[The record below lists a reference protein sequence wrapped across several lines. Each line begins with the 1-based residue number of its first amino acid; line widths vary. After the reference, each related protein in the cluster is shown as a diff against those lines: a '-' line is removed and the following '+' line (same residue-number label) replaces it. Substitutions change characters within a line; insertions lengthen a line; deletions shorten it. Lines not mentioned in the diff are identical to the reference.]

1 MEQPGACVLASFL
14 VPPERAAPDIRI
26 GEQTPYR
33 LGGCMHFGLSTEQQE
48 IRERAAEF
56 ADREVAPHAAELD
69 REDRVPFET
78 LEKLSEMGFMGL
90 CVPEEYGGAG
100 SDFVSYVLML
110 EEISRADAGV
120 GVTLA
125 VHTSAG
131 TLPIVMYG
139 DEDQKARWVPDLA
152 RGEKIGCFALT
163 EPTTGSDA
171 AAIQTSAER
180 VDGGY
185 RISGHKQWVTNGR
198 VAGTMVVFARADGG
212 AQEGVTAFVVGMDAE
227 GISFGKH
234 ARKMGVISATTD
246 DVLLDDVFVPEEDRL
261 GVEGKGL
268 GVALGTL
275 DTGRIGIAAQ
285 AVGIAEAA
293 FRYAAD
299 YAVERTTFGKP
310 IAEHQAVAFKLA
322 DMQTKIRAARLLVY
336 EAAWMKDRGMRV
348 TEAGARAKL
357 YASQVAN
364 EVTYDAVQVLGGYG
378 YMKDHPVERHY
389 RDARVTEIYEGT
401 SEIQRLVISRG
412 ILKERAE
419 SPGGVEGPGQSS
431 GKKIGD
437 RARKEREGDG

>member
-1 MEQPGACVLASFL
+1 MNFEFTGHQRGIKDRASK
-14 VPPERAAPDIRI
+14 
-26 GEQTPYR
+26 
-33 LGGCMHFGLSTEQQE
+33 
-48 IRERAAEF
+48 F
-56 ADREVAPHAAELD
+56 ADREVAPNAAVLD

-78 LEKLSEMGFMGL
+78 LEKLAEAGFTGL

-100 SDFVSYVLML
+100 ADFLSYCLLV

-131 TLPIVMYG
+131 TLPILLYG
-139 DEDQKARWVPDLA
+139 DDDQKARWVPELA

-171 AAIQTSAER
+171 AAIRTTAER

-198 VAGTMVVFARADGG
+198 IAGAMIAFARAP
-212 AQEGVTAFVVGMDAE
+212 EGVTAFIVPMDAE

-234 ARKMGVISATTD
+234 AKKMGVISATTD
-246 DVLLDDVFVPEEDRL
+246 DVHLEGVFVPEEDRL
-261 GVEGKGL
+261 GEEGRGL

-275 DTGRIGIAAQ
+275 DAGRIGIAAQ
-285 AVGIAEAA
+285 ALGIAEAA
-293 FRYAAD
+293 FRYAVD
-299 YAVERTTFGKP
+299 YAAGRTTFGKP
-310 IAEHQAVAFKLA
+310 IAEHQAIAFKLA
-322 DMQTKIRAARLLVY
+322 DMQTKVRAARLLTH
-336 EAAWMKDRGMRV
+336 EAAWMKDNDMRI

-364 EVTYDAVQVLGGYG
+364 EVTYEAVQVLGGYG
-378 YMKDHPVERHY
+378 YMKDESPVERLY

-412 ILKERAE
+412 ILKERAQ
-419 SPGGVEGPGQSS
+419 SPGGVEGSRPVVG
-431 GKKIGD
+431 
-437 RARKEREGDG
+437 

>member
-1 MEQPGACVLASFL
+1 MNFE
-14 VPPERAAPDIRI
+14 
-26 GEQTPYR
+26 
-33 LGGCMHFGLSTEQQE
+33 LSKEQQE
-48 IRERAAEF
+48 IEERAAEF
-56 ADREVAPHAAELD
+56 ADQEVAPYAAELD
-69 REDRVPFET
+69 REDRFPAET
-78 LEKLSEMGFMGL
+78 FEKLAKMGFMGL

-100 SDFVSYVLML
+100 ADFLSYVLLL
-110 EEISRADAGV
+110 EEISYADAGV

-131 TLPIVMYG
+131 SLPILMYG
-139 DEDQKARWVPDLA
+139 DEEQKARWVPDLA

-163 EPTTGSDA
+163 EPEAGSDA
-171 AAIQTSAER
+171 AAIAAQAEK

-198 VAGTMVVFARADGG
+198 VAGAMVVFARAP
-212 AQEGVTAFVVGMDAE
+212 EGVTAFVVGMDTE

-246 DVLLDDVFVPEEDRL
+246 DVLLESVFVPEKDRL
-261 GVEGKGL
+261 GEEGKGL
-268 GVALGTL
+268 SVALGTL
-275 DTGRIGIAAQ
+275 DPGRIGIAAQ
-285 AVGIAEAA
+285 AIGIAEAA

-299 YAVERTTFGKP
+299 YASRRTTFGRP

-322 DMQTKIRAARLLVY
+322 DMQTKIRAARLLTH

-357 YASQVAN
+357 YASEVAN
-364 EVTYDAVQVLGGYG
+364 EVTYDAVQILGGYG
-378 YMKDHPVERHY
+378 YMKDHPVERYY

-412 ILKERAE
+412 ILKERTEA
-419 SPGGVEGPGQSS
+419 PGGVEGSRPVVG
-431 GKKIGD
+431 
-437 RARKEREGDG
+437 

>member
-1 MEQPGACVLASFL
+1 MNFELSAEQHEIK
-14 VPPERAAPDIRI
+14 ER
-26 GEQTPYR
+26 
-33 LGGCMHFGLSTEQQE
+33 S
-48 IRERAAEF
+48 AEF
-56 ADREVAPHAAELD
+56 ADREVAPCAAELD

-78 LEKLSEMGFMGL
+78 LEKLAEMGFMGL

-100 SDFVSYVLML
+100 SDFPTYCLMI

-139 DEDQKARWVPDLA
+139 SEDQKARWVPDLA
-152 RGEKIGCFALT
+152 RGTKIGSFALT

-171 AAIQTSAER
+171 AAIKTTAER

-198 VAGTMVVFARADGG
+198 VAGATIVFARTP
-212 AQEGVTAFVVGMDAE
+212 EGPTAFVVGMDAQ

-234 ARKMGVISATTD
+234 AQKMGVISATTD
-246 DVLLDDVFVPEEDRL
+246 DVLLDNVFVPEENRL
-261 GVEGKGL
+261 GEEGKGL
-268 GVALGTL
+268 KVALGTL
-275 DTGRIGIAAQ
+275 DFGRIGIAAQ
-285 AVGIAEAA
+285 ALGIAEAA
-293 FRYAAD
+293 FRYASKYAAD
-299 YAVERTTFGKP
+299 RTTFGKP

-401 SEIQRLVISRG
+401 SEIQHLVISRG
-412 ILKERAE
+412 ILKERTE
-419 SPGGVEGPGQSS
+419 SPGGIEGSRPVVG
-431 GKKIGD
+431 
-437 RARKEREGDG
+437 